1 MKIAILIDWWNPPV
15 FWWWQVHVQY
25 LSDLLVKNHDCKV
38 DLFVRKLIWDDNKA
52 YAKDETHLWWKL
64 RIFRIGPMTRFFN
77 TFWRITS
84 LAFTTFFLFYKSL
97 RENYDIIHAHAYVS
111 WFPAKIVWFLLRI
124 PVIYTVHGTMWLDAH
139 RKGILAKI
147 ERWLICGIKYDLE
160 LSVSHRIF
168 DYKNVNKNIMVM
180 HNGVDVQKFESVSVN
195 TKYPGINFLYV
206 GRVDRQ
212 KWHKYLIEWLGMI
225 DKSLLRERWFMFN
238 FVWDGELLPE
248 IKEMTHRLGLDDF
261 IRFKWKIF
269 WDELIEE
276 YKKNTIFILPSLA
289 EWQPLTVLE
298 AFASKLPVIATDVGD
313 NTYFIKNDENGYLVP
328 SADAKALKNVVE
340 KFLHLPISSYQHMWN
355 NWYDLIVNN
364 YTWDIVVGKIYEQY
378 LSLIK

>member
-1 MKIAILIDWWNPPV
+1 MKIAILIDGWNPPV
-15 FWWWQVHVQY
+15 FGGGQVHVQY

-38 DLFVRKLIWDDNKA
+38 DLFVRKLIGDDNKA
-52 YAKDETHLWWKL
+52 YAKDETHLGGKL

-77 TFWRITS
+77 TFGRITS

-111 WFPAKIVWFLLRI
+111 GFPAKIVGFLLRI
-124 PVIYTVHGTMWLDAH
+124 PVIYTVHGTMGLDAH

-212 KWHKYLIEWLGMI
+212 KGHKYLIEGLGMI
-225 DKSLLRERWFMFN
+225 DKSLLRERGFMFN
-238 FVWDGELLPE
+238 FVGDGELLPE

-261 IRFKWKIF
+261 IRFKGKIF
-269 WDELIEE
+269 GDELIEE

-289 EWQPLTVLE
+289 EGQPLTVLE

-340 KFLHLPISSYQHMWN
+340 KFLHLPISSYQHMGN
-355 NWYDLIVNN
+355 NGYDLIVNN